1 MGQGLELMEFL
12 LKRKQR
18 KMTILDSQINEIKHS
33 IESFKDTPDFIR
45 LSVELKDKMSK
56 WDFEVQNKKKKKFI
70 RDSDDF
76 NGGEQRLR
84 QEAEQP
90 RTPRPH
96 QPDWAVSPSPVSV
109 MELPSPVSEREQP
122 SPVSELDQPSPGLDV
137 EEEEVVEI
145 RTPQSDDLVV
155 EGQAAEPF
163 STDSAQRLI
172 GQIMAWN
179 GNIDLMENN
188 IHAMQQQLDTMRQE
202 MKNMIDVLGRI

>member
-1 MGQGLELMEFL
+1 
-12 LKRKQR
+12 
-18 KMTILDSQINEIKHS
+18 
-33 IESFKDTPDFIR
+33 
-45 LSVELKDKMSK
+45 
-56 WDFEVQNKKKKKFI
+56 
-70 RDSDDF
+70 
-76 NGGEQRLR
+76 
-84 QEAEQP
+84 
-90 RTPRPH
+90 
-96 QPDWAVSPSPVSV
+96 

-202 MKNMIDVLGRI
+202 MKNMINVLGRI